1 MLQKWLRC
9 HKIIFCNNKEFYTG
23 YRNQETKWLKG
34 IHAVNILWDSSGGEP
49 LETRQTG
56 RMPKKYLTTSQHI
69 HYTFELFSF
78 LTLKMLVYVGGHV
91 TWDASYRLWCALRR
105 KASHFLQTC
114 RQTQSIWTLIHS
126 SGCSG
131 AGSLRD
137 HLICSYSEKH
147 LRELCEGKS
156 TFFNCINLMNL
167 IFY

>member
-1 MLQKWLRC
+1 MLN
-9 HKIIFCNNKEFYTG
+9 CNKKEFYTKAFTQSVFFEILLG
-23 YRNQETKWLKG
+23 VNHWKLDKQE
-34 IHAVNILWDSSGGEP
+34 VC
-49 LETRQTG
+49 Q
-56 RMPKKYLTTSQHI
+56 KKKKNLTTSQHI

-137 HLICSYSEKH
+137 HLICSYNEKH
-147 LRELCEGKS
+147 LRELCEGKT
-156 TFFNCINLMNL
+156 TFFS
-167 IFY
+167 

>member
-1 MLQKWLRC
+1 MVRKEKIYVAIILYGLIV
-9 HKIIFCNNKEFYTG
+9 KIIFCNNKELYTC

-34 IHAVNILWDSSGGEP
+34 IHAVNILWDSSGGKP

-56 RMPKKYLTTSQHI
+56 GMPKKYLTTSQHI

-114 RQTQSIWTLIHS
+114 RQSRSIWTLIHS

-131 AGSLRD
+131 AGS
-137 HLICSYSEKH
+137 HLFIQ
-147 LRELCEGKS
+147 RQ
-156 TFFNCINLMNL
+156 TPARTMWR
-167 IFY
+167 